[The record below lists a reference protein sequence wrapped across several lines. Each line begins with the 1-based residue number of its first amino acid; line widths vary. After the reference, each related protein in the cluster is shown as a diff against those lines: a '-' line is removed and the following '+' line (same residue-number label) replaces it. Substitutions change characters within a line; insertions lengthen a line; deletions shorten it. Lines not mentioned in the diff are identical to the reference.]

1 MEINRSS
8 IFIINDID
16 ETLNNLIS
24 TLPKH
29 NTRVIRNEEKD
40 EFLLAQASIV
50 IKEAY
55 IASKETKYIILCGS
69 SFRVEAQN
77 SLLKIFE
84 EPPKNI
90 IFIILATSKSSLL
103 PTVLS
108 RMPHKF
114 LKKTIKKELI
124 DLDILKLDL
133 KEVYTILKTKQK
145 ITKIEAKELVENI
158 LFKLQKQSIILSQKE
173 LDIFSKSIKLLD
185 LNSRP
190 ISVLT
195 SLFLTLIQR
204 KT

>member
-1 MEINRSS
+1 MQINRSS
-8 IFIINDID
+8 IFIVNDID

-90 IFIILATSKSSLL
+90 IFIIIATSKSSLL

-124 DLDILKLDL
+124 ELDILSLDL
-133 KEVYTILKTKQK
+133 KEVYTILKTQQK

-158 LFKLQKQSIILSQKE
+158 LFKLQKQRIILSQKE